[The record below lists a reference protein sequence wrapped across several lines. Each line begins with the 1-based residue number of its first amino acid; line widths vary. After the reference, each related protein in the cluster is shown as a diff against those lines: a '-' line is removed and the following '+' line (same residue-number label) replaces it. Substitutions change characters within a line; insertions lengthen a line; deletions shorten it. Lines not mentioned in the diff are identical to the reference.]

1 MKGTLSN
8 PFHHIKSQV
17 ILGSEGFVEKVRG
30 HIHRAEK
37 MREMPAL
44 KSLKKVLILGDILDE
59 VKRHFHMDKDR
70 LISKRSK
77 WMRQMV
83 MEMSYRYTKCNQE
96 EIGRIFG
103 VDYSTVSQNRRRM
116 GIRLKED
123 QELRRAFE
131 KVQERLDRLSK
142 QKI

>member
-1 MKGTLSN
+1 
-8 PFHHIKSQV
+8 
-17 ILGSEGFVEKVRG
+17 
-30 HIHRAEK
+30 
-37 MREMPAL
+37 MPAL